1 MNIIS
6 LDPKASKKEHRRE
19 EMLEVLE
26 KIKELVE
33 NGEIDEFV
41 ACTQGEDCGIQ
52 IHVSC
57 LDAIGGIG
65 LFEVG
70 KQLLLDYEIRDND

>member
-26 KIKELVE
+26 TMKKLIED
-33 NGEIDEFV
+33 GEIDEFV
-41 ACTQGEDCGIQ
+41 ACSNGEESGIQ
-52 IHVSC
+52 IHASC
-57 LDAIGGIG
+57 LDAVGGVG
-65 LFEVG
+65 LFECG
-70 KQLLLDYEIRDND
+70 KQLLLDHQFRDED